1 MTREATK
8 PDKLNIR
15 KKKEDCQSKVTKI
28 NDVAKSDISKDEKV
42 KYGEKM
48 ELLHDWILTDDNLGE
63 NSLKWNNICDQQQ
76 YESFQNILGQC
87 NGKLLVEIFE
97 LHFNYETRSHIITET
112 KKDMHQ
118 WDIMIQHLA

>member
-63 NSLKWNNICDQQQ
+63 NSLK
-76 YESFQNILGQC
+76 
-87 NGKLLVEIFE
+87 
-97 LHFNYETRSHIITET
+97 
-112 KKDMHQ
+112 
-118 WDIMIQHLA
+118 